1 MTDVH
6 LRKGEDT
13 RRRKH
18 RKTEAEFGGLHLQS
32 KERQTA
38 PATARSQESHGTES
52 PSERLEGP
60 NSAHTSISDSSSS
73 TVREYISVFKLPVC
87 GELFLQP
94 QETNTRELGRRV
106 PEMPQ
111 VPPGAPEH
119 RLA

>member
-13 RRRKH
+13 QRRKH
-18 RKTEAEFGGLHLQS
+18 RKTEAEFGGYIYNLR
-32 KERQTA
+32 KARERQQL
-38 PATARSQESHGTES
+38 PEARRVMEQS
-52 PSERLEGP
+52 PPERPEGP
-60 NSAHTSISDSSSS
+60 NSAHTLISDSSSS
-73 TVREYISVFKLPVC
+73 TVREYISVFKLQVC

-94 QETNTRELGRRV
+94 QETNTKELGRRV

-111 VPPGAPEH
+111 VPPSAPEH